1 MESWQ
6 ISVVIGFI
14 TYISIFVTIKN
25 KTEQNSSDIKDLKD
39 KNDRHKKE
47 ADILHGRMFDKL
59 DDVNQE
65 IATHKVRLGS
75 APTMEQVRAEFVT
88 KEMFKQMEKHID
100 EKFDKLENGIDKIL
114 TKLESK

>member
-6 ISVVIGFI
+6 VSVIIGVI
-14 TYISIFVTIKN
+14 TYISIFVTLKN
-25 KTEQNSSDIKDLKD
+25 KTEQNTSDIKDLRD

-47 ADILHGRMFDKL
+47 DYILHGKIFYKL
-59 DDVNQE
+59 DDVSQE
-65 IATHKVRLGS
+65 IATHKVRLAN
-75 APTMEQVRAEFVT
+75 APTMEQVRTEFVT

-114 TKLESK
+114 TKLEVK